1 MKKNTIFILLFIFV
15 VIYVLVS
22 IFGFISS
29 NKKYLILDRNN
40 IFVIN
45 NNKYKKVSDN
55 SINRLKYS
63 KTSINKDGN
72 LIKGYISFD
81 ENEAFFIDWMSRTYN
96 SSKIFLTLNTDPIKD
111 VSDKLIK
118 DEVSNEEYDLL
129 AKYLK
134 DNDIEIDIESI
145 SYNYNCM
152 KADYG
157 EFTVY
162 VISPNEDSEE
172 TSSFALIYKENKFKK
187 IYSVDKANLYLDR
200 IGDINYDGYLD
211 LVLAYDNDESDFIE
225 GYNIYLYDNAKENF
239 IPAYEYGGE
248 K

>member
-45 NNKYKKVSDN
+45 NNKYKKVSYN

-152 KADYG
+152 KADFG

-162 VISPNEDSEE
+162 IIAPSDENEGA
-172 TSSFALIYKENKFKK
+172 SSYALIYKEDKFETF
-187 IYSVDKANLYLDR
+187 YSTDKAKIYLDR
-200 IGDINYDGYLD
+200 IGDINNDGFLD
-211 LVLAYDNDESDFIE
+211 LILSYDNDESDFIE
-225 GYNIYLYDNAKENF
+225 SYNIYLYDNAKESF

>member
-45 NNKYKKVSDN
+45 NNKYKKVSYN

-81 ENEAFFIDWMSRTYN
+81 ENEAFFIDDMSRTYN

-129 AKYLK
+129 AKYLE
-134 DNDIEIDIESI
+134 DNDVEIDIENI

-152 KADYG
+152 KADFG

-162 VISPNEDSEE
+162 IIAPSDENEEA
-172 TSSFALIYKENKFKK
+172 SSYALIYKEDKFETF
-187 IYSVDKANLYLDR
+187 YSTDKAKIYLDR
-200 IGDINYDGYLD
+200 IGDINNDGFLD
-211 LVLAYDNDESDFIE
+211 LILSYDNDESDFIE
-225 GYNIYLYDNAKENF
+225 GYNIYLYDNAKESF